1 MKKIVAIFLPLFIAI
16 LFTGCGYQKEVL
28 FSGKTMGTT
37 YHIKVV
43 AGYFEHINGLKNK
56 IDLKLEAINKSM
68 STYVADSEISLFN
81 RLRHTGE
88 EFCIS
93 EDFFNVVSVAKK
105 IYNLSDG
112 AWDGTVKPLV
122 DLWGFG
128 NPAYKRHIPLPGE
141 IKSLLDE
148 TGFDSIEIKKN
159 HCLVKKKPFVEL
171 DFASIAKGYGVDQ
184 VAALIFKEGFRNFLV
199 EIGGEVVAA
208 GTRKDGSK
216 WKVGINQPGKD
227 ATYYQV
233 YKVVLLHDNA
243 LATSGDYRNYFTI
256 GQNMYSHILNPQT
269 GYPVS
274 NGVVSVSIIS
284 NTCVFA
290 DGLATAVM
298 VMGHE
303 KGLKLLNRLDD
314 VEGLIIVRKRDGQ
327 LIDYFSKGF
336 KRYLDKISSNRK

>member
-1 MKKIVAIFLPLFIAI
+1 MKKNVVIFFSLFITV

-37 YHIKVV
+37 YHVKVV
-43 AGYFEHINGLKNK
+43 AGYFEHLNGLKNK
-56 IDLKLEAINKSM
+56 INLKLEKINESM
-68 STYVADSEISLFN
+68 STYMDDSEISLFN
-81 RLRHTGE
+81 RLRQTGE

-93 EDFFNVVSVAKK
+93 EDFFNVVSEAKK
-105 IYNLSDG
+105 VYNLSDG

-128 NPAYKRHIPLPGE
+128 NPSYQKHIPSPGE
-141 IKSLLDE
+141 IQSCLDE
-148 TGFDSIEIKKN
+148 KGFNSIEIKDN
-159 HCLVKKKPFVEL
+159 HCLTKKKASVEL
-171 DFASIAKGYGVDQ
+171 DLASIAKGYGVDQ
-184 VAALIFKEGFRNFLV
+184 VAAVIKKEGYRNFLV
-199 EIGGEVVAA
+199 EIGGEVIAA

-216 WKVGINQPGKD
+216 WKVGINRPGKD
-227 ATYYQV
+227 VPYDQV
-233 YKVVLLHDNA
+233 YKVVLLHDKA
-243 LATSGDYRNYFTI
+243 IATSGDYRNYFTI
-256 GQNMYSHILNPQT
+256 GQNLYSHILNPKT

-284 NTCVFA
+284 DTCVFA

-314 VEGLIIVRKRDGQ
+314 VEGLIVVRKKDGK
-327 LIDYFSKGF
+327 LINYFSEGF
-336 KRYLDKISSNRK
+336 KRYLDKVSSNRK